1 MLQFHQRIV
10 LHRLQAAV
18 TRHTT
23 AVVIDLDNILRYA
36 NINFLSNQIVRNR
49 VFVPT
54 IRDAVIVGDLGH
66 RPNGRLKRNCWQR
79 KHMYCVLAM
88 ARMRNWRYHLHNF
101 FHDTVTA
108 LNSSH
113 QHQQVE
119 RQLLCLLFRMLLI
132 LRIEEPIMRL
142 QKHELLVPKEA

>member
-1 MLQFHQRIV
+1 MLSA
-10 LHRLQAAV
+10 L
-18 TRHTT
+18 
-23 AVVIDLDNILRYA
+23 
-36 NINFLSNQIVRNR
+36 
-49 VFVPT
+49 
-54 IRDAVIVGDLGH
+54 
-66 RPNGRLKRNCWQR
+66 
-79 KHMYCVLAM
+79 CVLALRHAPQSEFYM
-88 ARMRNWRYHLHNF
+88 HNF

-108 LNSSH
+108 LNSSQ